1 MQTRL
6 WGKDGYMALKPDMS
20 KAYDRVEW
28 AFREEVMQRMGFDLR
43 WIRLVMNCVKTL
55 NYAII
60 VNGTFVG

>member
-1 MQTRL
+1 
-6 WGKDGYMALKPDMS
+6 MALKPDMS

-28 AFREEVMQRMGFDLR
+28 AFREEVMQRMRFDLR

-60 VNGTFVG
+60 DNGTLVG